1 MSHPTL
7 FIVGTAER
15 EVMPDRFVIN
25 VAITSI
31 LYETPQRAL
40 AECADARARVRD
52 DLSAVLP
59 DVTIRD
65 ATITTREET
74 KRVEITTPRDATESV
89 PQPGARGQ
97 APSTSGWETE
107 YRYETL
113 GYRGYCTVTVYADAA
128 RAATVLAEAG
138 IHPDAYQTNHTFEI
152 SRELERNTKHELDV
166 AAIHDALTRA
176 TDLAAAA
183 GHTVTGVVSIG
194 EIAPP
199 RDREFADDDDVAY
212 SPMMEHASAV
222 ERVEEALSELRPE
235 PRLLSAT
242 MPVRV
247 AIRPASEDADA

>member
-25 VAITSI
+25 VSITSL

-52 DLSAVLP
+52 DLFAVLP
-59 DVTIRD
+59 DLTIRD
-65 ATITTREET
+65 ATITT
-74 KRVEITTPRDATESV
+74 PRDASESV
-89 PQPGARGQ
+89 PQPGACGQ
-97 APSTSGWETE
+97 APSASGSKTE
-107 YRYETL
+107 YRYESL
-113 GYRGYCTVTVYADAA
+113 GYRGYCTVTIHADAA
-128 RAATVLAEAG
+128 RAAAVLAQAG
-138 IHPDAYQTNHTFEI
+138 MHPDAYQTRHTFEI
-152 SRELERNTKHELDV
+152 SRERERSTKHELEV
-166 AAIHDALTRA
+166 AAIHDALARA
-176 TDLAAAA
+176 SDLAAAA

-222 ERVEEALSELRPE
+222 ERVEEALSELRSE